1 MVACFIDCLPS
12 TAYCILLIYYSR
24 MNHPHKSYL
33 DEYKISID
41 KLVPLT
47 PPEIREEA
55 LKYYKE
61 LSENNDSTAK
71 QIHQALSLIGRKE
84 FPYRKAYDELCA
96 GDEEQRL
103 QVLVYDRIDESVK
116 KKVHSVVQHGVML
129 DDFVS
134 SDMFEALEPEER
146 LQIDQAILLAEDTLD
161 HQCDERAH
169 KKQQQ
174 YETLVENWK
183 QESSRLQGL
192 IDNLRAMG
200 DQDQKWKGEIDSV
213 CDRLEEGWSIVERD
227 PSEEEVKKELE
238 YWNTVLHETEE

>member
-1 MVACFIDCLPS
+1 M
-12 TAYCILLIYYSR
+12 T
-24 MNHPHKSYL
+24 HPHQSFL
-33 DEYKISID
+33 DEFKISID

-47 PPEIREEA
+47 PPEITEEA
-55 LKYYKE
+55 LKLHKE
-61 LSENNDSTAK
+61 LSENMDATAK

-84 FPYRKAYDELCA
+84 YPYRKAYNELCA

-103 QVLVYDRIDESVK
+103 QELVFDRIDENVK
-116 KKVHSVVQHGVML
+116 KKVHSVTQHGVML
-129 DDFVS
+129 DDFIS

-146 LQIDQAILLAEDTLD
+146 LQIEQAILLAEDTLD

-174 YETLVENWK
+174 YETLVENWA
-183 QESSRLQGL
+183 QESARLQGL
-192 IDNLRAMG
+192 IDGLRAMG
-200 DQDQKWKGEIDSV
+200 DGDPKWKGEIDSI

-227 PSEEEVKKELE
+227 PSEEEIKKELE